1 MTEEKQMTEMAIN
14 QDTQQEEKVD
24 ISSPRVI
31 RKRRKAELISFA
43 VTICALFAAAYIP
56 DFWVKGISILIAIC
70 SLIAP
75 AIVMKIIERNSF
87 SLAYVQRTLAEAGL
101 NPVIV
106 DGELHCLCNGKDTA
120 VKVLNG
126 AMFQL
131 TREYQISTKS
141 NLDIYVRAAAATT
154 REVCSVKVGIRRDGD
169 DVGAMVFS
177 AESFCPSAKVFR
189 QVFAGY
195 MQALDVAEQR
205 QGDNLKEVL
214 SRDDKPRRKIGFVT
228 SNSN

>member
-1 MTEEKQMTEMAIN
+1 MLKMKDMTVN
-14 QDTQQEEKVD
+14 QKTPQEGIKRN
-24 ISSPRVI
+24 SNTPRFM
-31 RKRRKAELISFA
+31 RKRTMAELISFA
-43 VTICALFAAAYIP
+43 VTLCALFAAAYLTNH
-56 DFWVKGISILIAIC
+56 WVKGISIFIAVC
-70 SLIAP
+70 SLMAP
-75 AIVMKIIERNSF
+75 AIVMRIMERNSF

-101 NPVIV
+101 NPVLV
-106 DGELHCLCNGKDTA
+106 DGELHCHCNGKDTA

-126 AMFQL
+126 GMFQL
-131 TREYQISTKS
+131 TREYEISTKN

-177 AESFCPSAKVFR
+177 AESLCPSARIFR

-214 SRDDKPRRKIGFVT
+214 SRDEKPRRKIGFVT
-228 SNSN
+228 GS